1 MTVYRNKEGKK
12 LYPVCSWE
20 ENQHKLYNAHDRTLI
35 RRYDLYMEGGTE
47 EEYDAIEKEVE
58 RIEHALNVFDGI
70 VINGIVYAT
79 YEDSVIIKDYVW
91 AYNARH

>member
-20 ENQHKLYNAHDRTLI
+20 ANQHKLYNAHDRALI
-35 RRYDLYMEGGTE
+35 RRYDLDRDGGTE